1 MSLQHTA
8 DGAGVPAGSTDTS
21 LWTHYAAGERQYCGH
36 SFPDGLRKNAR
47 LHNNMVTPTTK
58 SAEHD
63 VPISAE
69 EIVAQGLMSQAEWD
83 KVRALD
89 CEGTGYVGGYF
100 SWV

>member
-1 MSLQHTA
+1 M
-8 DGAGVPAGSTDTS
+8 PAGSTDTS

-47 LHNNMVTPTTK
+47 LHSNVVTPTTK

-69 EIVAQGLMSQAEWD
+69 EIVAQGLMSQADWD
-83 KVRALD
+83 HVRVLELPRQ
-89 CEGTGYVGGYF
+89 CFVRGYL
-100 SWV
+100 SWS